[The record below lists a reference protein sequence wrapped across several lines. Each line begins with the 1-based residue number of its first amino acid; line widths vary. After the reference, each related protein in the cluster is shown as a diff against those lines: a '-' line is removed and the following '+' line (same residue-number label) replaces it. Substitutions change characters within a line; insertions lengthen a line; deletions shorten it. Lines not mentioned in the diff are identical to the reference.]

1 MLPGYAVLFVFLFLA
16 VLFDLRERRIPNR
29 LCLSGML
36 AGMGLRTVL
45 RGVPGFLSGAAGI
58 GLAILPLFLL
68 FRSGMLGAGD
78 IKLFAVVGSF
88 MGPGFLIRHI
98 PASFAAGAVI
108 SAVVLIRNH
117 NIRERFSR
125 LAGYVRNKGRERYY
139 EGGADGYRNA
149 IHFSVPMVLAFLFLI
164 CFGEWGN

>member
-1 MLPGYAVLFVFLFLA
+1 MLPEYAVLFGFLFLA

-45 RGVPGFLSGAAGI
+45 RGVPGFLSGVAGI

-98 PASFAAGAVI
+98 PQLKGLPVI
-108 SAVVLIRNH
+108 T
-117 NIRERFSR
+117 
-125 LAGYVRNKGRERYY
+125 
-139 EGGADGYRNA
+139 GAD
-149 IHFSVPMVLAFLFLI
+149 
-164 CFGEWGN
+164 FGHTTPIATLPLGGHCIIRSGQIRIDW